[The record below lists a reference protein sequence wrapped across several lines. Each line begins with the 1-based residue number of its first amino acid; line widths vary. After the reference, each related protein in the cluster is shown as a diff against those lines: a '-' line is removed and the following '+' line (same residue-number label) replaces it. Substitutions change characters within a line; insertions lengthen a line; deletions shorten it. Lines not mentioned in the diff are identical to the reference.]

1 MATWASGKFASRF
14 VVSSCCDS
22 KRNPKCTGRLG
33 YEMATTRRVASRPW
47 DVKQARPTV
56 L

>member
-1 MATWASGKFASRF
+1 MATWASRKTASRF

-22 KRNPKCTGRLG
+22 KRSPKCTGRLG
-33 YEMATTRRVASRPW
+33 YEIAATRRVASRPW
-47 DVKQARPTV
+47 GVKQARPTV